1 MLGLHRRDA
10 KNLFTR
16 VGHAVWKVNEYLY
29 NQFSSVRFMWPALC
43 QLYRAVSTDL
53 SLLNTYRGG
62 RIAKRC
68 SCLHSVSKN
77 YNLLTSLTAVV
88 DGLCLKKKKNVRS
101 HLCRTGWHPARHST
115 FSTGVLSGRGGGPP
129 CITAWQW
136 PSPVTLVLGLAEWQ
150 WDLGAYPCQSH

>member
-1 MLGLHRRDA
+1 MLGLHRRAA

-43 QLYRAVSTDL
+43 QLYRAVSPDS

-62 RIAKRC
+62 RIAKRS
-68 SCLHSVSKN
+68 SCLHGVSKN

-88 DGLCLKKKKNVRS
+88 DGLCLKKNVRS
-101 HLCRTGWHPARHST
+101 HLCRTGWHPARHRGTIWSK
-115 FSTGVLSGRGGGPP
+115 GRSS
-129 CITAWQW
+129 CVTAGQW
-136 PSPVTLVLGLAEWQ
+136 PSPVTLVLGLAKWQ
-150 WDLGAYPCQSH
+150 WDLGAYPCQTH